1 MPIPPSGSGNFADAI
16 KRLGSDVAGFQ
27 EVDHHLVRSGNES
40 QMQIA
45 AQSLG
50 APYWAFA
57 PSVIGT
63 PGEVRR
69 HLNGSDEKIIT
80 DGSTNKVGSY
90 GIGIVSRIPVI
101 KWERLELGRSLIGL
115 PLLIPAEKGVKA
127 IYVSDEERVALAAHL
142 DNGWIIINTHLS
154 FVPFVNLYQLAKVK
168 RWAKKL
174 SEAGKYK
181 VLILGDLNLPKNL
194 SGWNSLISQKS
205 YPSWGAKV
213 QFDYILSNT
222 LEADQID
229 VLETSVTGVSD
240 HLPISIRIKARD

>member
-27 EVDHHLVRSGNES
+27 EVDHHLARSGNES

-50 APYWAFA
+50 ARYWAFA

-69 HLNGSDEKIIT
+69 HLNGTDEKIISNT
-80 DGSTNKVGSY
+80 SMNNVGSY

-101 KWERLELGRSLIGL
+101 KWERLELGRSLVGL
-115 PLLIPAEKGVKA
+115 PLLIPAEKGVRA
-127 IYVSDEERVALAAHL
+127 IYVNDEERVALAAHL
-142 DNGWIIINTHLS
+142 ENGWIVINTHLS
-154 FVPFVNLYQLAKVK
+154 FVPFVNLYQLGKVK
-168 RWAKKL
+168 QWAKKL
-174 SEAGKYK
+174 SEGGKYK
-181 VLILGDLNLPKNL
+181 VLIIGDLNLPKNL
-194 SGWNSLISQKS
+194 SGWNSLITQKS

-213 QFDYILSNT
+213 QFDYMLSNT
-222 LEADQID
+222 LDSSQIE
-229 VLETSVTGVSD
+229 VLPTSVTGVSD
-240 HLPISIRIKARD
+240 HLPISVRINV

>member
-1 MPIPPSGSGNFADAI
+1 MPIPPSGSGNFSDAV
-16 KRLGSDVAGFQ
+16 KSLGCDVAGFQ
-27 EVDHHLVRSGNES
+27 EVDHHLPRSGIEV

-69 HLNGSDEKIIT
+69 HLSNADQKIIT
-80 DGSTNKVGSY
+80 NENSNSVGSY

-101 KWERLELGRSLIGL
+101 KWERLELGRSPIGL
-115 PLLIPAEKGVKA
+115 PLLIPSEKGVRA
-127 IYVSDEERVALAAHL
+127 IYVNDEERVALAAHL

-154 FVPFVNLYQLAKVK
+154 FVPFVNLYQLQRVK

-174 SEAGKYK
+174 SQNGKFK
-181 VLILGDLNLPKNL
+181 VLILGDLNLPKNF
-194 SGWNSLISQKS
+194 SGWNSLITQKS

-213 QFDYILSNT
+213 QFDYILSDALQQNDI
-222 LEADQID
+222 EVVQN
-229 VLETSVTGVSD
+229 SFSGVSD
-240 HLPISIRIKARD
+240 HLPISVRINT

>member
-27 EVDHHLVRSGNES
+27 EVDHHLARSGNEP
-40 QMQIA
+40 QMHIA

-50 APYWAFA
+50 AKYWAFA

-69 HLNGSDEKIIT
+69 HLNNTDQRIVTRESD
-80 DGSTNKVGSY
+80 NKVGSY

-101 KWERLELGRSLIGL
+101 KWERLELGRSIVGL
-115 PLLIPAEKGVKA
+115 PLLIPAEKGVRA
-127 IYVSDEERVALAAHL
+127 IYINDEERVALAAHL
-142 DNGWIIINTHLS
+142 DNGWIVINTHLS
-154 FVPFVNLYQLAKVK
+154 FVPFVNLYQLGKVK
-168 RWAKKL
+168 QWAKKL
-174 SEAGKYK
+174 SEGGKYK
-181 VLILGDLNLPKNL
+181 VLIIGDLNLPKNL

-222 LEADQID
+222 LDANQIE
-229 VLETSVTGVSD
+229 VLPTSLTGVSD
-240 HLPISIRIKARD
+240 HLPVSIRINA

>member
-27 EVDHHLVRSGNES
+27 EVDHHLARSGNES

-50 APYWAFA
+50 ARYWAFA

-69 HLNGSDEKIIT
+69 HLNGTDEKII
-80 DGSTNKVGSY
+80 SNASMNNVGSY

-101 KWERLELGRSLIGL
+101 KWERLELGRSLVGL
-115 PLLIPAEKGVKA
+115 PLLIPAEKGVRA
-127 IYVSDEERVALAAHL
+127 IYVNDEERVALAAHL
-142 DNGWIIINTHLS
+142 ENGWIVINTHLS
-154 FVPFVNLYQLAKVK
+154 FVPFVNLYQLGKVK
-168 RWAKKL
+168 QWAKKL
-174 SEAGKYK
+174 SEGGKYK
-181 VLILGDLNLPKNL
+181 VLIIGDLNLPKNL
-194 SGWNSLISQKS
+194 SGWNSLITQKS

-222 LEADQID
+222 LDSSQIE
-229 VLETSVTGVSD
+229 VFPTIVTGVSD
-240 HLPISIRIKARD
+240 HLPVSIRINT

>member
-16 KRLGSDVAGFQ
+16 KGLGSDVAGFQ
-27 EVDHHLVRSGNES
+27 EVDHHLARSGNEP
-40 QMQIA
+40 QMHIA

-50 APYWAFA
+50 AKYWAFA

-69 HLNGSDEKIIT
+69 HLNGSDEKIISN
-80 DGSTNKVGSY
+80 GSMNNVGSY

-101 KWERLELGRSLIGL
+101 KWERLELGRSLVGL

-127 IYVSDEERVALAAHL
+127 IYVNDEERVALAAHL
-142 DNGWIIINTHLS
+142 DNGWIVINTHLS
-154 FVPFVNLYQLAKVK
+154 FVPFVNLYQLGKVK
-168 RWAKKL
+168 QWAKKL
-174 SEAGKYK
+174 SEGGKYK
-181 VLILGDLNLPKNL
+181 VLIIGDLNLPKNL
-194 SGWNSLISQKS
+194 SGWNSLITQKS

-222 LEADQID
+222 LDANQIE
-229 VLETSVTGVSD
+229 VLPTSLTGVSD
-240 HLPISIRIKARD
+240 HLPISVRINT

>member
-27 EVDHHLVRSGNES
+27 EVDHHLARSGNES

-69 HLNGSDEKIIT
+69 HLNSADQRIVTYEDKNT
-80 DGSTNKVGSY
+80 VGSY

-101 KWERLELGRSLIGL
+101 KWERLELGRSLVGL
-115 PLLIPAEKGVKA
+115 PLLIPAEKGVRA
-127 IYVSDEERVALAAHL
+127 IYVNDEERVALAAHL
-142 DNGWIIINTHLS
+142 DNGWIFINTHLS
-154 FVPFVNLYQLAKVK
+154 FVPFVNLYQLGKVK
-168 RWAKKL
+168 QWAKKL
-174 SEAGKYK
+174 SEGGKYK
-181 VLILGDLNLPKNL
+181 VLIIGDLNLPKNL
-194 SGWNSLISQKS
+194 SGWNSLITQKS

-222 LEADQID
+222 LDSSQIE
-229 VLETSVTGVSD
+229 VLPTSVTGVSD
-240 HLPISIRIKARD
+240 HLPISIRINA

>member
-27 EVDHHLVRSGNES
+27 EVDHHLARSGNES

-69 HLNGSDEKIIT
+69 HLNGSDEKII
-80 DGSTNKVGSY
+80 SNASMNNVGSY

-101 KWERLELGRSLIGL
+101 KWERLELGRSLVGL
-115 PLLIPAEKGVKA
+115 PLLIPAEKGVRA
-127 IYVSDEERVALAAHL
+127 IYVNDEERVALAAHL
-142 DNGWIIINTHLS
+142 ENGWIVINTHLS
-154 FVPFVNLYQLAKVK
+154 FVPFVNLYQLGKVK
-168 RWAKKL
+168 QWAKKL
-174 SEAGKYK
+174 SEGGKYK
-181 VLILGDLNLPKNL
+181 VLIIGDLNLPKNL
-194 SGWNSLISQKS
+194 SGWNSLITQKS

-222 LEADQID
+222 LDSSQIE
-229 VLETSVTGVSD
+229 VLPTSVTGVSD
-240 HLPISIRIKARD
+240 HLPISIRINM

>member
-27 EVDHHLVRSGNES
+27 EVDHHLARSGNES

-50 APYWAFA
+50 TPYWAFA

-69 HLNGSDEKIIT
+69 HLNDMDEKII
-80 DGSTNKVGSY
+80 SNASMNNVGSY

-101 KWERLELGRSLIGL
+101 KWERLELGRSILGL
-115 PLLIPAEKGVKA
+115 PLLIPADKGVKA
-127 IYVSDEERVALAAHL
+127 IYVNDEERVALAAHL
-142 DNGWIIINTHLS
+142 DNGWIVINTHLS
-154 FVPFVNLYQLAKVK
+154 FVPFVNLYQLGKVK
-168 RWAKKL
+168 QWAKKL
-174 SEAGKYK
+174 SQGGKYK
-181 VLILGDLNLPKNL
+181 VLIIGDLNLPKNF
-194 SGWNSLISQKS
+194 SGWNSLITQKS

-213 QFDYILSNT
+213 QFDYILSDT
-222 LEADQID
+222 LDANQIE
-229 VLETSVTGVSD
+229 VLQTSVTGVSD
-240 HLPISIRIKARD
+240 HLPVSVRINA